1 MKNKKYQFYLTEKQV
16 NIINKLT
23 KNEFQLASGM
33 YDVVNNDEELITL
46 VSYLNF
52 ELGFQKSNEE
62 FMKVEDVRYR

>member
-1 MKNKKYQFYLTEKQV
+1 MRDKKYQFYLTEKQV

-62 FMKVEDVRYR
+62 FGRVKDED

>member
-33 YDVVNNDEELITL
+33 HDVVNNDEELITL

-62 FMKVEDVRYR
+62 FEKKD

>member
-1 MKNKKYQFYLTEKQV
+1 MRDKKYQFYLTEKQV

-62 FMKVEDVRYR
+62 FERIEDEI

>member
-62 FMKVEDVRYR
+62 FGRVEE

>member
-1 MKNKKYQFYLTEKQV
+1 MRDKKYQFYLTEKQV

-62 FMKVEDVRYR
+62 FGRVEDDD

>member
-1 MKNKKYQFYLTEKQV
+1 MMRDKKYQFYLTEKQV

-23 KNEFQLASGM
+23 KNKFQLASGM

-62 FMKVEDVRYR
+62 FGKVEDDD

>member
-1 MKNKKYQFYLTEKQV
+1 MRDKKYQFYLTEKQV

-62 FMKVEDVRYR
+62 FGKVEDDD

>member
-1 MKNKKYQFYLTEKQV
+1 MRDKKYQFYLTEKQV

-62 FMKVEDVRYR
+62 FERIEDEN

>member
-23 KNEFQLASGM
+23 KNKFQLASGM

-62 FMKVEDVRYR
+62 FGRVEDDTEI